1 MEQVLRFAGIA
12 FVGALVL
19 LLSPLLIAMWAVSGL
34 YGLALSIAWWLK
46 HGRRGQDFL
55 VVYSNSP
62 KWSNFFSEDVLP
74 IVSGR
79 AVVVDISKDPSW
91 KASESLERRS
101 HRYWGGR
108 VEHTPLVIHFR
119 NIGRVTEVRFYEA
132 SLRAK
137 RGEPSPLREQL
148 AKLQAL
154 TA

>member
-1 MEQVLRFAGIA
+1 MRFAGIVI
-12 FVGALVL
+12 VGALIL
-19 LLSPLLIAMWAVSGL
+19 LLSPLLIGVWAVHGL
-34 YGLALSIAWWLK
+34 YGLALSIGWWLR

-62 KWSNFFSEDVLP
+62 KWSDFFSEDVLP
-74 IVSGR
+74 VVSGR
-79 AVVVDISKDPSW
+79 AIVVDISKQPSR
-91 KASESLERRS
+91 KASRSLERRS

-119 NIGRVTEVRFYEA
+119 HIGRVTQVRFYEA
-132 SLRAK
+132 ALQAK

-154 TA
+154 TT